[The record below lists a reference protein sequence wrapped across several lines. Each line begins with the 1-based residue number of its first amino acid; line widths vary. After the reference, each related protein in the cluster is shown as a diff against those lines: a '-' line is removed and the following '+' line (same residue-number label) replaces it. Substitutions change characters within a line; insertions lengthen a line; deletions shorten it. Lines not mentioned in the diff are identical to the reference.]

1 MLSQIDDD
9 DTATLK
15 SITSTDQKALTKNDT
30 LFYYPVVTWDENDA
44 KNKPKSSSFKR
55 WSSSS
60 NKKKKVSWN
69 IDEKSTSRKRSK
81 STQDDTTSSASF
93 SVPPFEDMFSGF
105 FSESHYTTPTTTT
118 ATTTTNT
125 NDGEDEEEK
134 DCDDT
139 KRRYKK
145 KRRAGSR
152 IWKLVRF
159 RRRKNKK
166 KSEDQASEN
175 EETPSSSQE
184 STKSI
189 VEETEIQDDQDD
201 EEIAWAWIP
210 IELFETL
217 TGCVCTPALFFLDG
231 DDNNK
236 KPPVDLKDDDGILAI
251 NEGDHINTKDISLGE
266 EPSPTPAPTPTPTPT
281 PTPKQ
286 KLIRWSK
293 VRAVLSSTRLI
304 RGLKKRDKMAPIS
317 TNDEFIPFDE
327 IPDNENASTN
337 DQRSLF
343 DLDEQSK
350 GSEPLNL
357 FDINNDVAKDDPF
370 TKDNQAFIG
379 KFNTNITSDAQQF
392 NYSTTKNDEFA
403 NDELDFFDEFVN
415 NANDEKDFINSQSNK
430 DVTIDDTTWDA
441 QQFISPSSSDFT
453 SRDEQQLIIND
464 PPVSN
469 HNDSH
474 ISVANMTSKSS
485 ETSRQ
490 QKVGRIAAWRSQYN
504 FRSASRHTLYSSQPP
519 IILDQDEEGN
529 MSAEDETL
537 VKKMIQA
544 EEDLKDVISD
554 QYTALNVIF
563 EDVRPQYGAS
573 VRHFGPRKGQKVQ
586 IVSEMVTVEDDDEDE
601 DMCNAAVKNVIT
613 MEANTKADVI
623 NEGDDKPEEIID
635 RSPKNKKKKKKKMSN
650 TNRKKKEPIAIKEI
664 EFPADFEDDC
674 QSSIGLMDYRD
685 LFYYTALKEKLADL
699 ASVKVEG
706 DEKEVVRKIAGTEGG
721 KENVQD
727 DNNASANTGS
737 RNIKIDIVNSQQS
750 MKDDVQSSS
759 LALPSPVSPIVTEKE
774 SSDGIDEEVETLGLG
789 LSPVLIM
796 ASTADDGM
804 TVEDVTTNETDNA
817 LNKSIVKNQS
827 RGRSFKN
834 LMLFKGKSGRQGKLE
849 QEDNNSQSSTTDNSS
864 QEASIEKE
872 KEVNLDEYLSTASTV
887 HVSDRRNL
895 LTSWSSKSS
904 FSSRSHVNGDDVTR
918 RPSRYF
924 LKMKKIKQSSLL
936 QDMQE
941 LNIDDDEVDD
951 RPIHKISVFEERF
964 ESPTAREV

>member
-1 MLSQIDDD
+1 MGKRSSFRISSGRDVPANNTSARRSILRNRSSSKSSSNNFSIIPSNFGVTFNPICEDDVEKWFCDAGLLWDDDDQVSVSMLSQIDDD

-44 KNKPKSSSFKR
+44 KTKPKSSSFKR

-69 IDEKSTSRKRSK
+69 VDEKATSRKRSK
-81 STQDDTTSSASF
+81 SNQDDTTSSKSF

-105 FSESHYTTPTTTT
+105 FGESQNTTSATTT
-118 ATTTTNT
+118 ATTTTT
-125 NDGEDEEEK
+125 NSSDGEDEEEK
-134 DCDDT
+134 GCDDT
-139 KRRYKK
+139 ERRYKK

-166 KSEDQASEN
+166 KNEDEAPEN
-175 EETPSSSQE
+175 EETASSSQE
-184 STKSI
+184 LTKSI
-189 VEETEIQDDQDD
+189 VEETQIQDDQDD

-236 KPPVDLKDDDGILAI
+236 KSPVDVKDDDGILAI
-251 NEGDHINTKDISLGE
+251 NEGDHIETKDISLGE
-266 EPSPTPAPTPTPTPT
+266 EPSPTPAPTPTP
-281 PTPKQ
+281 KR

-304 RGLKKRDKMAPIS
+304 RGVKKRDKMAPIS
-317 TNDEFIPFDE
+317 TNDEFVPFDE
-327 IPDNENASTN
+327 IPENENASTN

-343 DLDEQSK
+343 DLDEQSE

-357 FDINNDVAKDDPF
+357 FDINNDVSKDDPF
-370 TKDNQAFIG
+370 AKDNQAFIDQ
-379 KFNTNITSDAQQF
+379 FNTNITSDAQQF
-392 NYSTTKNDEFA
+392 NYSTTKKDEFA

-415 NANDEKDFINSQSNK
+415 DANDEKDFINSQSNK
-430 DVTIDDTTWDA
+430 DVTIDDQKFTSPNNNDTTWDA
-441 QQFISPSSSDFT
+441 QQFISPSSSDIT
-453 SRDEQQLIIND
+453 SRDEQQLIIDD

-469 HNDSH
+469 HDDSH
-474 ISVANMTSKSS
+474 ISVANTTSKSS

-504 FRSASRHTLYSSQPP
+504 FRSASKHTLYSSQPP
-519 IILDQDEEGN
+519 IILDQDDEEGN

-544 EEDLKDVISD
+544 EEDLKHVISD
-554 QYTALNVIF
+554 QHTALNVIF
-563 EDVRPQYGAS
+563 EDVRPQFGAS

-586 IVSEMVTVEDDDEDE
+586 IVSEMETVEDDEEDE
-601 DMCNAAVKNVIT
+601 DMCNAAVAIEDGQKNVAT

-623 NEGDDKPEEIID
+623 NGGDDKPEEIID
-635 RSPKNKKKKKKKMSN
+635 RSPKNKNKKKKKKKTANTNRKTAN

-706 DEKEVVRKIAGTEGG
+706 DEKEVVRKISGTEGG
-721 KENVQD
+721 EENVQD
-727 DNNASANTGS
+727 DNNASTNTGS

-750 MKDDVQSSS
+750 MKGDVQSSS
-759 LALPSPVSPIVTEKE
+759 LALLSPVSPIVTEKE
-774 SSDGIDEEVETLGLG
+774 FSDGIDEEVETLGLG
-789 LSPVLIM
+789 SSPVLIM

-864 QEASIEKE
+864 QEASI
-872 KEVNLDEYLSTASTV
+872 
-887 HVSDRRNL
+887 
-895 LTSWSSKSS
+895 
-904 FSSRSHVNGDDVTR
+904 
-918 RPSRYF
+918 
-924 LKMKKIKQSSLL
+924 
-936 QDMQE
+936 
-941 LNIDDDEVDD
+941 
-951 RPIHKISVFEERF
+951 
-964 ESPTAREV
+964 